1 MSDAAKFDDT
11 PDFSLMLGG
20 PLYQLFLRLR
30 MAKPPLD
37 LLTRRM
43 IIIPL
48 IAWLPLLLMSALGGQ
63 VVGGGITVPFLSDLG
78 VHVRF
83 LLALPLLIAAE
94 VIVHQHMR
102 PILGQLLQR
111 GIVPPDARPRFHAC
125 VESAMRLRN
134 SILAEVLLIAFVYTA
149 GHQLWK
155 QQLVLHTA
163 TWYASVVDGVLLLS
177 PAGYWYAF
185 VSIPI
190 YQFIFLRWY
199 FRLFIWFR
207 FLWQVSRLD
216 LRLIP
221 THPDRAGGLGILGNT
236 AFMFAPILSAQ
247 GAVLSGVMAGRIF
260 FAGQSLQDFTWEIVG
275 LVVVLVVL
283 VHVPLM
289 VFTPHLL
296 RAKREGRREYGALAS
311 RYVSEFDQK
320 WIRADPPE
328 REPLVGSADIQ
339 SLADLA
345 NSFEVVNRMQPVPFG
360 KETIILLVV
369 ATALPVLPLML
380 TMFPLDE
387 LIKRL
392 LGILL

>member
-1 MSDAAKFDDT
+1 
-11 PDFSLMLGG
+11 
-20 PLYQLFLRLR
+20 
-30 MAKPPLD
+30 
-37 LLTRRM
+37 
-43 IIIPL
+43 
-48 IAWLPLLLMSALGGQ
+48 
-63 VVGGGITVPFLSDLG
+63 
-78 VHVRF
+78 
-83 LLALPLLIAAE
+83 
-94 VIVHQHMR
+94 
-102 PILGQLLQR
+102 
-111 GIVPPDARPRFHAC
+111 
-125 VESAMRLRN
+125 MRLRN

-155 QQLVLHTA
+155 QELVLHTA
-163 TWYASVVDGVLLLS
+163 TWYASVVDGVLRLS

-236 AFMFAPILSAQ
+236 ALMFAPIVSAQ

>member
-1 MSDAAKFDDT
+1 M
-11 PDFSLMLGG
+11 
-20 PLYQLFLRLR
+20 
-30 MAKPPLD
+30 
-37 LLTRRM
+37 
-43 IIIPL
+43 PL
-48 IAWLPLLLMSALGGQ
+48 IAWVPLLLMSALGGQ
-63 VVGGGITVPFLSDLG
+63 VVGGGITVPFLSDVG

-111 GIVPPDARPRFHAC
+111 GIVPQDARPRFYAC

-149 GHQLWK
+149 GHQCGSSSWCSHRH
-155 QQLVLHTA
+155 LVRQRGGWRPAALTRRVLVRLRQYSDLPIHLPA
-163 TWYASVVDGVLLLS
+163 LVFPFVHLVPLPLAGVAAGS
-177 PAGYWYAF
+177 P
-185 VSIPI
+185 S
-190 YQFIFLRWY
+190 
-199 FRLFIWFR
+199 
-207 FLWQVSRLD
+207 
-216 LRLIP
+216 
-221 THPDRAGGLGILGNT
+221 HPDSPRSSWWPRVLGNT
-236 AFMFAPILSAQ
+236 AFMFAPIVSAQ

-328 REPLVGSADIQ
+328 GEPLVGSADIQ
-339 SLADLA
+339 SLAHLA

-360 KETIILLVV
+360 KETILLLVV
-369 ATALPVLPLML
+369 ATALPILPLML
-380 TMFPLDE
+380 TIFPLDE